1 MIREMGADPDPGE
14 PARREANAY
23 VALGSTLGDRLGV
36 LRAVVRELDALKSS
50 RVIAVS
56 SVFEARA
63 WVPIGGAPQPDFLN
77 AMLVLETALPP
88 FEVLVELFALERRHG
103 RVRTERWAARTL
115 DLDLIAYA
123 EASSMTSVVLDRP
136 GLVLPHPRARER
148 DFVLEPLAEL
158 APDLLL
164 EGRRAADLLTTLPRG
179 TRTVLHR
186 LPDPLRTPS
195 AILPR
200 AGG

>member
-23 VALGSTLGDRLGV
+23 VALGSNLGDRLGV
-36 LRAVVRELDALKSS
+36 LRAVVNELDALTSS
-50 RVIAVS
+50 RVLAVS

-88 FEVLVELFALERRHG
+88 FEVLVELLALERHHG
-103 RVRTERWAARTL
+103 RVRAERWAARTL
-115 DLDLIAYA
+115 DLDLIAYVEAGA
-123 EASSMTSVVLDRP
+123 ETSVVLDRP

-148 DFVLEPLAEL
+148 DFVLAPLAEL
-158 APDLLL
+158 TPDLRLD
-164 EGRRAADLLTTLPRG
+164 GRTVADLLATLPRAA
-179 TRTVLHR
+179 RTVTHR

>member
-23 VALGSTLGDRLGV
+23 VALGSNLGDRLGV
-36 LRAVVRELDALKSS
+36 LRTVVGELDASTSS

-88 FEVLVELFALERRHG
+88 FDVLVELLALERRHG
-103 RVRTERWAARTL
+103 RVRAERWAARTL
-115 DLDLIAYA
+115 DLDLIAYVDA
-123 EASSMTSVVLDRP
+123 GSKTSVVLDRP
-136 GLVLPHPRARER
+136 GLVLPHPRAGER
-148 DFVLEPLAEL
+148 DFVLAPLAEL
-158 APDLLL
+158 APELVLD
-164 EGRRAADLLTTLPRG
+164 GRTVASRLATLPRDA
-179 TRTVLHR
+179 RTVTRR

-195 AILPR
+195 AILPP